1 MQVESPALKA
11 DVVTRLRRIE
21 GQVRGVQRMIEE
33 ERECDEILHQIAA
46 VRSAMRHA
54 SLELARGYLTGSL
67 RDLGCDEAKQ
77 MADRLIGVIGSC
89 E

>member
-1 MQVESPALKA
+1 MQAVSCELKA
-11 DVVTRLRRIE
+11 EVVARLRRIE

-33 ERECDEILHQIAA
+33 ERDCDEILHQMAA

-54 SLELARGYLTGSL
+54 SLELARGYLNGSL
-67 RDLGCDEAKQ
+67 RDLGYDGANQ
-77 MADRLIGVIGSC
+77 LADHLVGVIGSC